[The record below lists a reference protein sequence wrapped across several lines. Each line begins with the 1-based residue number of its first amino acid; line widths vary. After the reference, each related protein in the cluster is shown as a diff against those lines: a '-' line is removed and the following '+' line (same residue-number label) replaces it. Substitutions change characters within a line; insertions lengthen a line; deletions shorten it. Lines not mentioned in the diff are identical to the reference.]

1 MINYNKICVFDFETD
16 GSDPKSCSPVQI
28 AAVIIDPLKLEIVPN
43 SEFNIFFKPE
53 VLANNEDYQYTTDIL
68 DFHAKVRGSSKETIL
83 AEWKKYPSQ
92 DQSWKLFTN
101 YLTMHHSRSSK
112 KSQFSAP
119 IAAGYNIN
127 RFDLPIIDRLS
138 RKYGNT
144 NKEDRSDIFYP
155 RDVLDIM
162 NLVFYWFENNSD
174 LKNLS
179 LDTLR
184 DYLGI
189 NKEGAHD
196 ALKDVKDCAE
206 ILVRFMR
213 LHRNLGNKIKFK
225 DSFQSPTSHA

>member
-16 GSDPKSCSPVQI
+16 GSDPKVCSPVQI
-28 AAVIIDPLKLEIVPN
+28 AAVIIDPIKLEIVPN

-53 VLANNEDYQYTTDIL
+53 VLANDENYTYTTDIL
-68 DFHAKVRGSSKETIL
+68 DFHAKVRGSSKEDIL
-83 AEWKKYPSQ
+83 NEWKAYPSQ
-92 DQSWKLFTN
+92 EQSWKLFVN
-101 YLTMHHSRSSK
+101 YLSMHHTRSNK

-138 RKYGNT
+138 RKYGNV
-144 NKEDRSDIFYP
+144 NKEERSDVFFP
-155 RDVLDIM
+155 RDVVDIM
-162 NLVFYWFENNSD
+162 NLIFYWFEHNND
-174 LKNLS
+174 LKNYT
-179 LDTLR
+179 LDSIR

-206 ILVRFMR
+206 ILIRFMR
-213 LHRNLGNKIKFK
+213 LHRNLGQKVKFK
-225 DSFQSPTSHA
+225 GSFVNS